1 MLSTAGLV
9 PVAQEFFGAGLPGL
23 CGSEF
28 SPVSAECPSA
38 MMPRSGCAAEVV
50 PPGGLAGAV
59 LVAVDAGPELD
70 PHEAAVS
77 TARHT
82 ARTAHTRERT
92 AVMLARLALSMRIRP
107 PGRRGRTR
115 RVPGWRMTPAH
126 QSLAVST
133 TEGHAQHRVII
144 PARRLLIAVSPSW
157 ANRPL
162 GPDIKKRKPGRDTGR
177 TLDLAEGYPCALA
190 RRFQG

>member
-38 MMPRSGCAAEVV
+38 MMPRSGCDADVV
-50 PPGGLAGAV
+50 PLAGTVSA
-59 LVAVDAGPELD
+59 AADAGPELD

-77 TARHT
+77 TARQT
-82 ARTAHTRERT
+82 ARTAQTRERT
-92 AVMLARLALSMRIRP
+92 AVMLARLARSRRIRP